1 MVVRANTV
9 GVYFESYLNFH
20 CMFKFFKAKLKSRD
34 YVSKLLIYN
43 YLHKAWIDF
52 RSNPHN
58 GLVFK
63 LQL

>member
-1 MVVRANTV
+1 MECEIICQNLTFS
-9 GVYFESYLNFH
+9 GLTE
-20 CMFKFFKAKLKSRD
+20 FKSLQLKSRD

-43 YLHKAWIDF
+43 YLHKAWINF